1 MSSNGK
7 PLHDAHRVAGDDA
20 HLKIERLSAGYG
32 DVAVLHDIDIEV
44 CHGEILAIVGAN
56 GAGKTTLMSVIAGL
70 IVPFAGRLIMEGKDI
85 TGLQASDR
93 TSHGMALVPEGGRLF
108 PFMTVEENLQLG
120 AYAPHSRGSIDQ
132 RMARVMEIF
141 PILSERR
148 TQLAGRLSGGER
160 QMCAIARALM
170 SKPRLLLLD
179 EPSVG
184 LSPLM
189 TERVLEAVS
198 QLVAEESLTAIIV
211 EQRVTEVL
219 AMAHYAHI
227 LDHGRIIMSGEASKL
242 RADPKV
248 RETYMGL

>member
-1 MSSNGK
+1 MIGNSNAS
-7 PLHDAHRVAGDDA
+7 LDTTRTAGVEA
-20 HLKIERLSAGYG
+20 HLRIEGLCAGYG
-32 DVAVLHDIDIEV
+32 DVAVLHDINIDV
-44 CHGEILAIVGAN
+44 RHGEILAIVGAN

-70 IVPFAGRLIMEGKDI
+70 IPPFSGHLFLEGKDI
-85 TGLQASDR
+85 SGLPASDR
-93 TSHGMALVPEGGRLF
+93 TSNGLALVPEGGRLF
-108 PFMTVEENLQLG
+108 PFMTVEENLELG
-120 AYAPHSRGSIDQ
+120 AYAPHSRGSIRQ

-170 SKPRLLLLD
+170 CKPRLLLLD

-189 TERVLEAVS
+189 SERVLEAVS
-198 QLVAEESLTAIIV
+198 QLVAEEALTAIIV

-219 AMAHYAHI
+219 AMAHRAHI
-227 LDHGRIIMSGEASKL
+227 LDHGLIIMSGEASKL

-248 RETYMGL
+248 QQTYMGL